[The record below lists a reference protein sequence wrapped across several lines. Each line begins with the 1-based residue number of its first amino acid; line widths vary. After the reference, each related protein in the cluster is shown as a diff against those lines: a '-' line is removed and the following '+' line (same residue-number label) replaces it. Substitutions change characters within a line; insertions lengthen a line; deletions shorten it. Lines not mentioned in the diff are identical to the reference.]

1 MRYSRQGMENPA
13 VRAEELRARLR
24 EASHRYYVLDAPT
37 LSDAEYDRLFR
48 ELEQLEQDHPDLI
61 TPDSPTRRVGA
72 APSEKFTKVTHR
84 RQMMSLAN
92 AMTQEEFL
100 EFDARVHKLLGED
113 KVRYVVEPKL
123 DGLAVTLTYEN
134 GRFTQG
140 ATRGDGMVGEDVT
153 QNLRTIKMVPLQ
165 LKGSPPPH
173 FEVRGEVFINKGDF
187 VKMNEEREK
196 AGEPTFVNPR
206 NCAAG
211 SLRQLDPKM
220 TPQRPLSIFFY
231 QVGETK
237 GLEFASHWEKLARLR
252 ELGLRTN
259 PENELCE
266 SIEAVQDKYRRML
279 GKRHQLPYEID
290 GTVTKGHS
298 EDHGRRLGAV
308 SRTPRWAIAWKFPAE
323 EEATTVENIFASV
336 GRTGALT
343 PVAALTPV
351 YVGGVTVSRATL
363 HNEDEV
369 RRKDVR
375 VGDRVFLRR
384 AGDVIPEIVR
394 VIVEDRPKGGLPEFE
409 MPKRCPACGAEAH
422 REGAITR
429 CSKLSCPAQLHGRL
443 RHFASRGAM
452 DIEGL
457 GDQTCSQLVER
468 QMVHTPA
475 DLYGLSREEWLS
487 LERMGDKSV
496 DNLLAALE
504 ASKSTSLKRFLYALG
519 IRLVGEATAR
529 ALALQFGTVEKFLD
543 ATLDELQGVR
553 DVGPEVAQQ
562 IFDFTQTAEN
572 RDAVA
577 RLLKTGVHPAPEV
590 VQAAGPF
597 AGKTVVLTGS
607 LSSLSREDAKAEIER
622 RGGRVSGSVSRK
634 TDLVVAGGEAG
645 SKLNK
650 AKELG
655 VRIVDENAFRA
666 LLAERA

>member
-1 MRYSRQGMENPA
+1 MNEQSAR
-13 VRAEELRARLR
+13 VEELRRILR
-24 EASHRYYVLDAPT
+24 EANYRYYVLDAPT
-37 LSDAEYDRLFR
+37 LSDSEYDRYFR
-48 ELEQLEQDHPDLI
+48 ELSGLEEKHPELRA
-61 TPDSPTRRVGA
+61 PDSPTQRVGA
-72 APSEKFTKVTHR
+72 QPSDRFAKVRHAKP
-84 RQMMSLAN
+84 MMSLAN
-92 AMTQEEFL
+92 AMTDEEL
-100 EFDARVHKLLGED
+100 VEFDTRVRRLLGDER
-113 KVRYVVEPKL
+113 VVYVFEPKL
-123 DGLAVTLTYEN
+123 DGLAVTLTYED
-134 GRFTQG
+134 GKLVRG
-140 ATRGDGMVGEDVT
+140 ATRGDGELGEDVT
-153 QNLRTIKMVPLQ
+153 ANLRTIRSVPLT
-165 LKGSPPPH
+165 LEGAPRT
-173 FEVRGEVFINKGDF
+173 FEARGEVFIRKADF
-187 VKMNEEREK
+187 VKFNQERE
-196 AGEPTFVNPR
+196 AEGSPTFVNPR
-206 NCAAG
+206 NSAAG
-211 SLRQLDPKM
+211 SLRQLDPRETAK
-220 TPQRPLSIFFY
+220 RPLSIFFY
-231 QVGETK
+231 DVGDT
-237 GLEFASHWEKLARLR
+237 GDLVFTSHWDKLAKLK

-259 PENELCE
+259 PENRRCDSLDDVR
-266 SIEAVQDKYRRML
+266 AGYQDLLSRR
-279 GKRHQLPYEID
+279 HDIPYEID
-290 GTVTKGHS
+290 GTVVKVDS
-298 EDHGRRLGAV
+298 EDQRRRLGAV
-308 SRTPRWAIAWKFPAE
+308 SRTPRWAIAYKFPAE
-323 EEATTVENIFASV
+323 EEATTVEKIEVSV

-343 PVAALTPV
+343 PVAFLTPV
-351 YVGGVTVSRATL
+351 HVGGVTVSRATL
-363 HNEDEV
+363 HNEEEV

-429 CSKLSCPAQLHGRL
+429 CSNLSCPAQLHGRL

-504 ASKSTSLKRFLYALG
+504 ASKSTSLKRFLYGLG

-543 ATLDELQGVR
+543 ATLDQLQGVR

-577 RLLKTGVHPAPEV
+577 RLLKAGVHPAPEV

-634 TDLVVAGGEAG
+634 TDLVVAGEEAG

-650 AKELG
+650 AKEFG